1 MEKNPATNSEDYV
14 KKYYEISKMATTKK
28 VKNLENLSETYD
40 IYVIQ
45 TNFILNLV
53 FIF

>member
-14 KKYYEISKMATTKK
+14 KKYYEISKMATKKK